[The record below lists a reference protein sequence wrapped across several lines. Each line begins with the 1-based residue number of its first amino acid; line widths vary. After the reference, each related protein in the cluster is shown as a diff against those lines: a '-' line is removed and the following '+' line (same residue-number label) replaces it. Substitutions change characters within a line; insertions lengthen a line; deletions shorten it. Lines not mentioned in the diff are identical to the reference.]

1 MKKRKTNNKMDCIS
15 MQNPVAKFAGQFN
28 KSQIYRD
35 KSKYTR
41 KPKHGKQEVF
51 PVVFS
56 IELPEKPFAIKMT
69 MPGLTLI

>member
-1 MKKRKTNNKMDCIS
+1 MKERKTNNKMDCIS
-15 MQNPVAKFAGQFN
+15 MQNPVAKFASQFN
-28 KSQIYRD
+28 KAHIFRD

-56 IELPEKPFAIKMT
+56 TELPEKSFAIKMT
-69 MPGLTLI
+69 VSGLA